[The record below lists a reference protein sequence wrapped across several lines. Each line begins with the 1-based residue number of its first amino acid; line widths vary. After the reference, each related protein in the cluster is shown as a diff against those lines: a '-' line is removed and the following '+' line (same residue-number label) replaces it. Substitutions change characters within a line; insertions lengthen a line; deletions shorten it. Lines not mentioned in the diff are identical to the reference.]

1 MKQLDGFPTSYW
13 RTSIEPS
20 TYPTLDRNLTSD
32 VVVIGAGIAGL
43 VTAVQL
49 IEHGYDVTL
58 IEADRIA
65 SGTTGYTTAKVSS
78 QHGLIYDELIQT
90 FGEEKARLYHEA
102 NEEAIRF
109 LRDQTTRLA
118 IECEL
123 EEQDAYL
130 YVASSG
136 PKHKQLI
143 KEADAYKRLGI
154 NGGDATDE
162 VKAKLPYPVEQAL
175 VIRNQAQF
183 HPVKYLLVLPVI
195 SRSRAEN
202 CMNRRGRRLSSRNE
216 RRPCCLNQVIR
227 LKRKK
232 SSSRR
237 HFPFNDFKGLYFSK
251 LEVHRSYIVSGLVRR
266 RFPGRHVHECRQAE
280 PVAPSCAHGGRE
292 AAWTVRWGESFVGPS
307 DGYENEL
314 SSIGSFRRE

>member
-1 MKQLDGFPTSYW
+1 MKRLDGFPTSYW

-20 TYPTLDRNLTSD
+20 TYPQLDDNLTSD

-49 IEHGYDVTL
+49 IEQGYDVTL

-90 FGEEKARLYHEA
+90 FGEEKANLYHEA

-136 PKHKQLI
+136 PKHKQLA
-143 KEADAYKRLGI
+143 KEADAYSRLGI

-162 VKAKLPYPVEQAL
+162 VKASYRIRSNKHSSSVSKPSSIRSNTYL
-175 VIRNQAQF
+175 VS
-183 HPVKYLLVLPVI
+183 PVI
-195 SRSRAEN
+195 SRNKAEN
-202 CMNRRGRRLSSRNE
+202 FTNRRGRRLSNQNG
-216 RRPCCLNQVIR
+216 RRPCCLNRVIR
-227 LKRKK
+227 LKRKR
-232 SSSRR
+232 SSSRHTFR
-237 HFPFNDFKGLYFSK
+237 STTLRDSTSRNSK
-251 LEVHRSYIVSGLVRR
+251 CTGRISYPDWSRR
-266 RFPGRHVHECRQAE
+266 ISR
-280 PVAPSCAHGGRE
+280 
-292 AAWTVRWGESFVGPS
+292 TVCS
-307 DGYENEL
+307 
-314 SSIGSFRRE
+314 

>member
-13 RTSIEPS
+13 RTSIEAS
-20 TYPTLDRNLTSD
+20 TYPKLETHLTSD

-49 IEHGYDVTL
+49 IERGYDVTL

-118 IECEL
+118 IDCEL

-130 YVASSG
+130 YVASTG

-143 KEADAYKRLGI
+143 KEADAYSRLGI

-162 VKAKLPYPVEQAL
+162 VQREVTVSGRTSPC
-175 VIRNQAQF
+175 
-183 HPVKYLLVLPVI
+183 HPQSGSVS
-195 SRSRAEN
+195 SRQILTWSRAVLHAT
-202 CMNRRGRRLSSRNE
+202 R
-216 RRPCCLNQVIR
+216 
-227 LKRKK
+227 
-232 SSSRR
+232 
-237 HFPFNDFKGLYFSK
+237 
-251 LEVHRSYIVSGLVRR
+251 
-266 RFPGRHVHECRQAE
+266 
-280 PVAPSCAHGGRE
+280 RE
-292 AAWTVRWGESFVGPS
+292 AVRTDAGDVCRIETDADRVA
-307 DGYENEL
+307 
-314 SSIGSFRRE
+314 